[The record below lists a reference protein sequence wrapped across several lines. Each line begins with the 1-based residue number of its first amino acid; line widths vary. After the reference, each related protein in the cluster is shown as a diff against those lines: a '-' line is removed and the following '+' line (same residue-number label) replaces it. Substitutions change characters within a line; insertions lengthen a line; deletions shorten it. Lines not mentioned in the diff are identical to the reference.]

1 MALNEELIRF
11 VRQGLERGM
20 PRTEIQDVLLKAGW
34 PAEQVRRAL
43 AGFADVAFPIPVPRP
58 VAAVSA
64 RDAFMYVVMF
74 ATLIVSAYNLGDLCF
89 DLINYALPDTA
100 RRPAAEAF
108 ALQTIRWSLSALIV
122 AFPVFLYAATLI
134 RRDIARDPTKRTLK
148 VRRQLTY
155 VMLFIA
161 ACVLIGDLIA
171 VVYTFL
177 GGELTVRF
185 VLKVAVVALIA
196 GTVFGY
202 YRWDL
207 GEDEATPET

>member
-1 MALNEELIRF
+1 MALNEDLIGF
-11 VRQGLERGM
+11 VRAGLARGV
-20 PRTEIQDVLLKAGW
+20 PRSELQDVLLRAGW

-43 AGFADVAFPIPVPRP
+43 AGFAEIGFPIPVPRP

-74 ATLIVSAYNLGDLCF
+74 ATLIVSAYSAGDLSF
-89 DLINYALPDTA
+89 DLINYAFPDSA
-100 RRPAAEAF
+100 RSVRQPT
-108 ALQTIRWSLSALIV
+108 LRSIRWSLSALVV
-122 AFPVFLYAATLI
+122 AFPVFLYTAVLI
-134 RRDIARDPTKRTLK
+134 RRDIARDPTKRALK
-148 VRRQLTY
+148 ARRQLTY

-207 GEDEATPET
+207 GQDEASPET

>member
-1 MALNEELIRF
+1 MALDPELVRF
-11 VRQGLERGM
+11 VREGLERGM
-20 PRTEIQDVLLKAGW
+20 ARGELHAVLLKAGW
-34 PAEQVRRAL
+34 PPEQVRRAL
-43 AGFADVAFPIPVPRP
+43 EGFADVVFPIPVPRP
-58 VAAVSA
+58 VQAVSA

-74 ATLIVSAYNLGDLCF
+74 ATLIVSAYSLGDLAF
-89 DLINYALPDTA
+89 DLINYAIPDPA
-100 RRPAAEAF
+100 RDYPRPA
-108 ALQTIRWSLSALIV
+108 LQAIRWSLSALIV
-122 AFPVFLYAATLI
+122 AFPVFLYAAALI
-134 RRDIARDPTKRTLK
+134 RRDIARDPTRRTLK
-148 VRRQLTY
+148 ARRRLTY

-185 VLKVAVVALIA
+185 VLKVMVVALIA

-207 GEDEATPET
+207 GQDEASPET

>member
-1 MALNEELIRF
+1 MALSEELVRF
-11 VRQGLERGM
+11 VREGLERGT
-20 PRTEIQDVLLKAGW
+20 PRAELQDVLLKAGW

-43 AGFADVAFPIPVPRP
+43 AGFAEIAFPIPVPRP
-58 VAAVSA
+58 VTAVSA

-74 ATLIVSAYNLGDLCF
+74 ATLLVSAYSLGDLSF
-89 DLINYALPDTA
+89 DLINYAVPDPG
-100 RRPAAEAF
+100 RRSAEAF
-108 ALQTIRWSLSALIV
+108 VLQAIRWSLSALIV
-122 AFPVFLYAATLI
+122 AFPVFLYTAALI
-134 RRDIARDPTKRTLK
+134 RRDIARDPTKRALK
-148 VRRQLTY
+148 ARRQLTY

-207 GEDEATPET
+207 GQDEASPET